1 MISEKMK
8 PMVENNSVIR
18 VMFEEGKR
26 LSALYGAENVY
37 DFSLGN
43 PNVPAPDAVKES
55 ILEVLDQEESTF
67 VHGYMSNAGYEDVRE
82 AVAQSLNRR
91 FGTDFGYQNILMT
104 VGAASGLNVI
114 LKTILDPGDE
124 VMVFAPFFLE
134 YGNYVRN
141 YDGKLVVVSPNTSD
155 FQPNLQ
161 EFEEKIT
168 AKTRAVIINSPN
180 NPTGVVYSSQTLH
193 ALANI
198 LREKEKALGREI
210 LLISDEPYRELA
222 YDGVEV
228 PYVTKYYGNSV
239 VCYSYSKSLSL
250 PGERIG

>member
-91 FGTDFGYQNILMT
+91 FGTDFGYQNI
-104 VGAASGLNVI
+104 
-114 LKTILDPGDE
+114 
-124 VMVFAPFFLE
+124 
-134 YGNYVRN
+134 
-141 YDGKLVVVSPNTSD
+141 
-155 FQPNLQ
+155 
-161 EFEEKIT
+161 
-168 AKTRAVIINSPN
+168 
-180 NPTGVVYSSQTLH
+180 
-193 ALANI
+193 
-198 LREKEKALGREI
+198 
-210 LLISDEPYRELA
+210 
-222 YDGVEV
+222 
-228 PYVTKYYGNSV
+228 
-239 VCYSYSKSLSL
+239 
-250 PGERIG
+250 